1 MLVLSRKL
9 YEKITIGD
17 NIEVQVVCIT
27 KDMVRLGITAP
38 PETLILRKEVVP
50 RSPTPLHRP

>member
-17 NIEVQVVCIT
+17 NIEIQVVRIT

-38 PETLILRKEVVP
+38 PETLILRKEVAL
-50 RSPTPLHRP
+50 RSPKSS